1 MFFDA
6 IYTDLLVFTLFIVFA
21 SAVLIQLL
29 YYWGI
34 FSRLAF
40 YKKRPQE
47 QQYKP
52 VSVVICARD
61 EYPNLKRNL
70 PLFLE
75 QDYPDYEVVVVND
88 CSEDDTQYLLRDL
101 TEKYPHLKVATINEN
116 VNFFRGKKFALAVG
130 IKSAKHEQL
139 LLTDADC
146 WPKSNRWIMEM
157 QNNFKDKT
165 EIVLGYSGYKQ
176 YPGFLNKLIRF
187 DTVMV
192 ALQYLSY
199 SLIGKTYMGVGR
211 NLAYKKSLFINVK
224 GFTSHYHIKSGDDD
238 IFINQVATK
247 NNTKIEISTA
257 AHTVSEPKKTFTEWQ
272 MQKKRHLTTGQYYKF
287 SHKFLLGLFSVSN
300 MLCYVIFFAL
310 LTLLLLKMVLYP
322 VLLVCGLFILKV
334 ISQLIIFKKTMTK
347 LQERNLLLISPLLD
361 LIFVFLT
368 PFFAL
373 SNYFIRDT
381 KWK

>member
-6 IYTDLLVFTLFIVFA
+6 IYTDTLVFILFIIFA
-21 SAVLIQLL
+21 SAVFIQLL
-29 YYWGI
+29 FYWGV

-40 YKKRPQE
+40 YKKKSLE

-52 VSVVICARD
+52 VSVVICARN
-61 EYPNLKRNL
+61 EYTNLKKNL

-75 QDYPDYEVVVVND
+75 QDYPDYEVLVVND
-88 CSEDDTQYLLRDL
+88 CSDDETEYLLRDFSDI
-101 TEKYPHLKVATINEN
+101 YPHLKIATIKEN
-116 VNFFRGKKFALAVG
+116 VNFFGGKKFALAVG
-130 IKSAKHEQL
+130 IKSAANEQL

-157 QNNFKDKT
+157 QNNFRNKT

-176 YPGFLNKLIRF
+176 YKGFLNKLIRF
-187 DTVMV
+187 DTVMI
-192 ALQYLSY
+192 AMQYLSF

-238 IFINQVATK
+238 IFINQVATR
-247 NNTKIEISTA
+247 NNSRIEIATA
-257 AHTVSEPKKTFTEWQ
+257 AQTVSEPKKTYTDWVR
-272 MQKKRHLTTGQYYKF
+272 QKKRHLTTGRYYKF
-287 SHKFLLGLFSVSN
+287 IHKFLLFLYSISN
-300 MLCYVIFFAL
+300 MLFYITFFAL
-310 LTLLLLKMVLYP
+310 LTLLILKLSLYTI
-322 VLLVCGLFILKV
+322 LLVCALFILK
-334 ISQLIIFKKTMTK
+334 ITSQLIIFKKTMVK
-347 LQERNLLLISPLLD
+347 LQEKNLLLISPLLD
-361 LIFVFLT
+361 LFFIFLN

-373 SNYFIRDT
+373 SNYIIRDT